1 MIYFVN
7 LSTRLCRIEKEI
19 ISLNLQKIP
28 DQVLEERA
36 LYEKSLYSFV
46 QGAWH
51 TIEGSNKF
59 VPGWHLEAISEHLE
73 ALVKGQ
79 IRKLIINMPRR
90 CCKTSIASNIL
101 CPWAWAVLSP
111 EIRFLY
117 GSYSVEL
124 AIEANIKSRYI
135 IQSDWYQRLW
145 GDKFVLSS
153 EVNTQKRFENN
164 LRGFRGVTSVGG
176 GVTGKGANVLLA
188 DDPNNVSDMDSEV
201 DRNKTNNW
209 WDRGMSMSLNDPN
222 TGSLGIIQQR
232 LHHDD
237 LTGHLLVDQKS
248 EWVHLCLPMEF
259 ESSRRSFSA
268 PLKWQ
273 DPRQKDGE
281 LLWPNRISA
290 ELVEEMKM
298 KLRYSEYL
306 IAGQMQQRPSPEEG
320 GIFKRNWFQLYNQDY
335 PNFKFILQ
343 SWDTA
348 LTGIPHSK
356 LETLNCSSACT
367 TWGIWEDEHEVNQV
381 MLLSA
386 WKGMVEFP
394 ELHMMAKRLAY
405 NFEDTNLKKPL
416 NKNGPKPHSILI
428 EAKANGDSLAQT
440 LRRIGLNVTRFNP
453 TPFGNKTTRARFVS
467 HHAFAGTI
475 WIPTVDDNSKR
486 LPKFAEMFLE
496 AATLFPDP
504 SSRDLI
510 DTMSQALIRFGQMGL
525 IHHPD
530 DTKPAKRYPSYAED
544 DKSLYIDTINV
555 PRQSFDDSF
564 LHSSIF

>member
-1 MIYFVN
+1 MK
-7 LSTRLCRIEKEI
+7 LAQRLKRIEQKYYL
-19 ISLNLQKIP
+19 LNKPSVSDLI
-28 DQVLEERA
+28 LEERA
-36 LYEKSLYSFV
+36 KYEGSLYSFV
-46 QGAWH
+46 QGGWH
-51 TIEGSNKF
+51 TIEGSNPF
-59 VPGWHLEAISEHLE
+59 IGGWHLEAISEHLE
-73 ALVKGQ
+73 AAVKGQ
-79 IRKLIINMPRR
+79 IRKLIINLPRR
-90 CCKTSIASNIL
+90 CCKTSIASNLL
-101 CPWAWAVLSP
+101 CPWAWATQSP
-111 EIRFLY
+111 ELKFLY

-124 AIEANIKSRYI
+124 AIEANIKSRYV

-145 GDKFVLSS
+145 GDRFVLSS

-176 GVTGKGANVLLA
+176 GVTGKGATILLA

-201 DRNKTNNW
+201 DRNRTNNW

-222 TGSLGIIQQR
+222 TGILIIIQQR

-237 LTGHLLVDQKS
+237 LTGHLLADQKN
-248 EWVHLCLPMEF
+248 EWTHLCLPMEF

-268 PLKWQ
+268 PLRWS
-273 DPRQKDGE
+273 DPRQEEGE
-281 LLWPNRISA
+281 LLWPNRIGA
-290 ELVEEMKM
+290 DLVEEMKQ

-320 GIFKRNWFQLYNQDY
+320 GIFKKSWFQIYDAEY
-335 PNFKFILQ
+335 PTFKYILQ

-348 LTGIPHSK
+348 LVGMSNTKKDS
-356 LETLNCSSACT
+356 LNCSSACT
-367 TWGIWEDEHEVNQV
+367 TWGVWENEHGVNQV

-394 ELHMMAKRLAY
+394 ELHMMAKRLAF
-405 NFEDTNLKKPL
+405 NISDTNLKNPL
-416 NKNGPKPHSILI
+416 NKPGAKPHVILI

-440 LRRIGLNVTRFNP
+440 LQRIGLSINRFNP
-453 TPFGNKTTRARFVS
+453 TPFGNKTSRARLVS

-475 WIPTVDDNSKR
+475 WIPCLEDSKR

-504 SSRDLI
+504 SSRDLV
-510 DTMSQALIRFGQMGL
+510 DTMSQALIRLGQMGF

-530 DTKPAKRYPSYAED
+530 DVKPQKKMPKFSED
-544 DKSLYIDTINV
+544 RPLYIDSVHLSNPAEV
-555 PRQSFDDSF
+555 YGSLF
-564 LHSSIF
+564 